1 MKFGIRLHPEQAAT
15 RQGHRQAVA
24 AMVKAGGKKK
34 RRGEVPTFEKKAAGP
49 NLFERMSN
57 KKRFDVLGKKVKGE
71 TRHTGRLRT
80 AAVEKVRGTGGQCQR
95 WCCCVSGAPPP
106 QHLR

>member
-1 MKFGIRLHPEQAAT
+1 
-15 RQGHRQAVA
+15 
-24 AMVKAGGKKK
+24 MVKSGGTKK
-34 RRGEVPTFEKKAAGP
+34 RKGDTPTFEKKVHGP

-80 AAVEKVRGTGGQCQR
+80 AAVEKVSGGGGSGGQGLAAGSLPAR
-95 WCCCVSGAPPP
+95 TLP
-106 QHLR
+106 QHPR